1 MDKFFEALANNI
13 IVLGAFMVPIGIVA
27 VNSYFSH
34 RRLELIHRER
44 MAAIE
49 KGLPPIGDLPDPHK
63 EDRKE
68 EEGAKTPPDY
78 LKRGLFWLC
87 PGGGMVLFSLIAMED
102 LMSAIRLPILG
113 VSVIC
118 AGVGAA
124 YVAMYFVEQ
133 DRRRG
138 AGYRPGLQ

>member
-49 KGLPPIGDLPDPHK
+49 KGLPPVGDLPDPHQ
-63 EDRKE
+63 EQRKE

-78 LKRGLFWLC
+78 LKRGLFWLL
-87 PGGGMVLFSLIAMED
+87 PGGGMVVFSLIALED

-124 YVAMYFVEQ
+124 YMVMYFVDQE
-133 DRRRG
+133 RRRSG
-138 AGYRPGLQ
+138 FHPGLQ

>member
-49 KGLPPIGDLPDPHK
+49 KGLPPVGDLPDPHQEQRK
-63 EDRKE
+63 DED
-68 EEGAKTPPDY
+68 GAKTPPDY
-78 LKRGLFWLC
+78 LKRGLFWLL
-87 PGGGMVLFSLIAMED
+87 PGGAMVVFSLIALED

-124 YVAMYFVEQ
+124 YIVMYFVEQ
-133 DRRRG
+133 ERRRG
-138 AGYRPGLQ
+138 VGYRPGLQ